1 MPDLPELAAS
11 FTAALHDAG
20 IPVGPDRTRSFA
32 RALTLLA
39 PATTRELRHCALAT
53 LVSDREQIEAF
64 DAVFH
69 EVFGGQA
76 DRGAQRGQ
84 PGDPARSLPKT
95 IPGRVPGARQAMA
108 DRPGQEADGQPREAP
123 VPLAASPLDR
133 LATRDFADLSAEELA
148 RLSEMMRT
156 LVLRTPTR
164 PSRRRR
170 TAHHGARVD
179 VRRTLSDSRRTC
191 GYPLRLRRFVP
202 RTRPRDLVV
211 LCDISG
217 SMEPYARAMLQL
229 LYCAAR
235 ATHAEVF
242 TFATR
247 LTRLTP
253 VLRRAGP
260 DDALARAGRAA
271 PDWSGGTRI
280 AECLAEFNERFG
292 RRGMAHGAVVAI
304 ISDGWDTG
312 TPTDLAAHMARLSR
326 VAYRVV
332 WVNPRT
338 ASPRY
343 RPLVAGMAAALPY
356 CDAVVSAHNLAA
368 LDDFTTALSAPSKKA
383 TTRLRVRAVQ
393 PDFLPVPASGAEQYA
408 VGAERHR

>member
-20 IPVGPDRTRSFA
+20 IAVGPDRTRSFA

-39 PATTRELRHCALAT
+39 PSTTRELRHCALAT
-53 LVSDREQIEAF
+53 LVSDPEQIEPF
-64 DAVFH
+64 DAVFR
-69 EVFGGQA
+69 EVFGGPA
-76 DRGAQRGQ
+76 DRGAPRGQ
-84 PGDPARSLPKT
+84 PGDPPRTLPNT
-95 IPGRVPGARQAMA
+95 VAGRVPGTRKDTVDGRDRDA
-108 DRPGQEADGQPREAP
+108 DAQPQKAP
-123 VPLAASPLDR
+123 VPFAASPLDR
-133 LATRDFADLSAEELA
+133 LAGRDFADLSAEELA
-148 RLSEMMRT
+148 RLSEVMRT

-170 TAHHGARVD
+170 TAHHGARID
-179 VRRTLSDSRRTC
+179 VRRTLSVSRRTG

-202 RTRPRDLVV
+202 RARPRDLIV

-235 ATHAEVF
+235 AAHAEVF

-260 DDALARAGRAA
+260 DDALARAGRVA

-280 AECLAEFNERFG
+280 ADCLAEFNERFG

-312 TPTDLAAHMARLSR
+312 APADLATHMARLSR

-343 RPLVAGMAAALPY
+343 RPLVGGMAAALPY

-368 LDDFTTALSAPSKKA
+368 LDDFTAVLSAP
-383 TTRLRVRAVQ
+383 RRR
-393 PDFLPVPASGAEQYA
+393 
-408 VGAERHR
+408 

>member
-32 RALTLLA
+32 RALTLLD
-39 PATTRELRHCALAT
+39 PSTTRELRYCALTT
-53 LVSDREQIEAF
+53 LVSDREQIGPF

-69 EVFGGQA
+69 EVFGGHA
-76 DRGAQRGQ
+76 GHEAERGQ
-84 PGDPARSLPKT
+84 PGDPPRSPLSAVA
-95 IPGRVPGARQAMA
+95 GRVSGTHEAT
-108 DRPGQEADGQPREAP
+108 ADGRGRTEDGPSREAP
-123 VPLAASPLDR
+123 VPLTASPLDR
-133 LATRDFADLSAEELA
+133 LATRDFAALSPEELA
-148 RLSEMMRT
+148 QLSAMMRA
-156 LVLRTPTR
+156 LVLRTPART
-164 PSRRRR
+164 SRRRR
-170 TAHHGARVD
+170 AAAHGERLD
-179 VRRTLSDSRRTC
+179 LRRTLAASRRTG

-229 LYCAAR
+229 LYCASRAAR
-235 ATHAEVF
+235 AEVF

-247 LTRLTP
+247 LTRLTH
-253 VLRRAGP
+253 VLRRTGP
-260 DDALARAGRAA
+260 YDALARAGRAA

-280 AECLAEFNERFG
+280 ADCLAEFNERFG
-292 RRGMAHGAVVAI
+292 RRGMAHGAVVVI
-304 ISDGWDTG
+304 VSDGWDTG
-312 TPTDLAAHMARLSR
+312 APADLATHMARLSR
-326 VAYRVV
+326 VAHRVV

-356 CDAVVSAHNLAA
+356 CDAVVSAHSFAA
-368 LDDFTTALSAPSKKA
+368 LDDFTAALSAPG
-383 TTRLRVRAVQ
+383 RRR
-393 PDFLPVPASGAEQYA
+393 
-408 VGAERHR
+408 

>member
-1 MPDLPELAAS
+1 MPDMPELAAS

-20 IPVGPDRTRSFA
+20 IAVGPDRTRSFA
-32 RALTLLA
+32 RALTLLE
-39 PATTRELRHCALAT
+39 PSTTRELRHCALAT
-53 LVSDREQIEAF
+53 LVSDREQIEPF
-64 DAVFH
+64 DAVFR
-69 EVFGGQA
+69 EVFGGPA

-84 PGDPARSLPKT
+84 PGDPARSLPDT
-95 IPGRVPGARQAMA
+95 VPGRVPGARKATA
-108 DRPGQEADGQPREAP
+108 DGRGREADTPLREAP

-133 LATRDFADLSAEELA
+133 LANRDFADLSAEELA
-148 RLSEMMRT
+148 RLSEVMRT
-156 LVLRTPTR
+156 IVLRTPTR

-170 TAHHGARVD
+170 TAHHGARID
-179 VRRTLSDSRRTC
+179 MRRTLSVSRRTG
-191 GYPLRLRRFVP
+191 GYPLRLHRFVP
-202 RTRPRDLVV
+202 RARPRDLIV

-229 LYCAAR
+229 LYCAVR
-235 ATHAEVF
+235 AAHAEVF

-253 VLRRAGP
+253 ALRRAGP

-312 TPTDLAAHMARLSR
+312 APADLATHMARMSR

-368 LDDFTTALSAPSKKA
+368 LDDFTAALSAP
-383 TTRLRVRAVQ
+383 
-393 PDFLPVPASGAEQYA
+393 
-408 VGAERHR
+408 RHRR

>member
-20 IPVGPDRTRSFA
+20 IAVGPDRTRSFA

-39 PATTRELRHCALAT
+39 PSTTRELRHCALAT
-53 LVSDREQIEAF
+53 LVSDPEQIELF
-64 DAVFH
+64 DEVFR
-69 EVFGGQA
+69 EVFGGPA

-84 PGDPARSLPKT
+84 PGDPPRSFPNT
-95 IPGRVPGARQAMA
+95 VPGRIPGTRK
-108 DRPGQEADGQPREAP
+108 DTADGRGRDADAQPRMAP

-133 LATRDFADLSAEELA
+133 LAGRDFADLSAEELA
-148 RLSEMMRT
+148 RLSEVMRT

-170 TAHHGARVD
+170 TAHHGARID
-179 VRRTLSDSRRTC
+179 VRRTLSASRRTG
-191 GYPLRLRRFVP
+191 GYPLRLRRFAP
-202 RTRPRDLVV
+202 RARPRDLIV

-235 ATHAEVF
+235 ATRAEVF

-253 VLRRAGP
+253 VLRRGGP

-280 AECLAEFNERFG
+280 ADCLAEFNERFG
-292 RRGMAHGAVVAI
+292 RRGMAHGAVVTL

-312 TPTDLAAHMARLSR
+312 APADLATHMARLSR

-368 LDDFTTALSAPSKKA
+368 LDDFTAAL
-383 TTRLRVRAVQ
+383 
-393 PDFLPVPASGAEQYA
+393 YA
-408 VGAERHR
+408 RRRR

>member
-20 IPVGPDRTRSFA
+20 IAVGPDRTRSFA

-39 PATTRELRHCALAT
+39 PSTTRELRHCALAT
-53 LVSDREQIEAF
+53 LVSDPEQIEPF
-64 DAVFH
+64 DAVFR
-69 EVFGGQA
+69 EVFGGPA
-76 DRGAQRGQ
+76 AREAQRGQ
-84 PGDPARSLPKT
+84 PGDPARSLRDT
-95 IPGRVPGARQAMA
+95 VPGRVPGTRKATGD
-108 DRPGQEADGQPREAP
+108 DRGREADAQPREAP

-133 LATRDFADLSAEELA
+133 LAGRDFAELSAEELA
-148 RLSEMMRT
+148 RLSEVMRT
-156 LVLRTPTR
+156 MVLRTPTR

-170 TAHHGARVD
+170 TAHHGARID
-179 VRRTLSDSRRTC
+179 VRRTLSVSRRTG

-202 RTRPRDLVV
+202 RARPRDLIV

-312 TPTDLAAHMARLSR
+312 TAAELATQMARLSR
-326 VAYRVV
+326 VAHRVV

-368 LDDFTTALSAPSKKA
+368 LGDFTAVLSAP
-383 TTRLRVRAVQ
+383 RRR
-393 PDFLPVPASGAEQYA
+393 
-408 VGAERHR
+408 R

>member
-1 MPDLPELAAS
+1 MPDLPELTAS

-20 IPVGPDRTRSFA
+20 IAVGPDRTRSFA

-39 PATTRELRHCALAT
+39 PSTTRELRHCALAT
-53 LVSDREQIEAF
+53 LVSDPEQIEPF
-64 DAVFH
+64 DAVFR
-69 EVFGGQA
+69 EVFGGPA
-76 DRGAQRGQ
+76 YRGAQRGQ
-84 PGDPARSLPKT
+84 PGDPPRTLPNT
-95 IPGRVPGARQAMA
+95 VPGRVPGTRKDTAEGQDRDA
-108 DRPGQEADGQPREAP
+108 DAQPRKAP

-133 LATRDFADLSAEELA
+133 LAGRDFADLSAEELA
-148 RLSEMMRT
+148 RLSEVMRT

-170 TAHHGARVD
+170 TAHHGARID
-179 VRRTLSDSRRTC
+179 VRRTLSVSRRTG

-202 RTRPRDLVV
+202 RARPRDLIV

-260 DDALARAGRAA
+260 DDALARAGRVA

-280 AECLAEFNERFG
+280 ADCLAEFNERFG

-312 TPTDLAAHMARLSR
+312 APADLATHMARLSR

-343 RPLVAGMAAALPY
+343 RPLVGGMAAALPY

-368 LDDFTTALSAPSKKA
+368 LGDFTAVLSAP
-383 TTRLRVRAVQ
+383 RRR
-393 PDFLPVPASGAEQYA
+393 
-408 VGAERHR
+408 R

>member
-11 FTAALHDAG
+11 FTATLQEAG
-20 IPVGPDRTRSFA
+20 IAVGPDRTRSFA

-39 PATTRELRHCALAT
+39 PSTKRELRHCALAT
-53 LVSDREQIEAF
+53 LVSDPEQIELF
-64 DAVFH
+64 DEVFRK
-69 EVFGGQA
+69 VFGGPA

-84 PGDPARSLPKT
+84 PGDPPRSLPNTLPATRKYT
-95 IPGRVPGARQAMA
+95 
-108 DRPGQEADGQPREAP
+108 ADGRGQDADAQPREAP

-133 LATRDFADLSAEELA
+133 LAGRDFADLTAEELA
-148 RLSEMMRT
+148 QLSEVMRT
-156 LVLRTPTR
+156 LMLRTPTR

-170 TAHHGARVD
+170 TAHHGARID
-179 VRRTLSDSRRTC
+179 VRRTLSDSRRTG
-191 GYPLRLRRFVP
+191 GYPLRLRRFAP
-202 RTRPRDLVV
+202 RARPRALIV

-253 VLRRAGP
+253 ILRRGGP

-280 AECLAEFNERFG
+280 ADCLAEFNERFG
-292 RRGMAHGAVVAI
+292 RRGMAHGAVVTI
-304 ISDGWDTG
+304 VSDGWDTG
-312 TPTDLAAHMARLSR
+312 APADLATHMARLSR
-326 VAYRVV
+326 VAYRVI

-368 LDDFTTALSAPSKKA
+368 LDDFTAAL
-383 TTRLRVRAVQ
+383 
-393 PDFLPVPASGAEQYA
+393 YA
-408 VGAERHR
+408 RRRR

>member
-20 IPVGPDRTRSFA
+20 IAVGPDRTRSFA

-39 PATTRELRHCALAT
+39 PSTTRELRHCALAT
-53 LVSDREQIEAF
+53 LVSDPEQIEPF
-64 DAVFH
+64 DAVFR
-69 EVFGGQA
+69 EVFGGPA
-76 DRGAQRGQ
+76 DRGAPRGQ
-84 PGDPARSLPKT
+84 PGDPPRTLPNT
-95 IPGRVPGARQAMA
+95 VAGRVPGTRKDTVDGRDRDA
-108 DRPGQEADGQPREAP
+108 DAQPQKAP
-123 VPLAASPLDR
+123 VPFAASPLDR
-133 LATRDFADLSAEELA
+133 LAGRDFADLSAEELA
-148 RLSEMMRT
+148 RLSEVMRT

-170 TAHHGARVD
+170 TAHHGARID
-179 VRRTLSDSRRTC
+179 VRRTLSVSRRTG
-191 GYPLRLRRFVP
+191 GYPLRLRRFAP
-202 RTRPRDLVV
+202 RARPRDLIV

-235 ATHAEVF
+235 AAHAEVF

-260 DDALARAGRAA
+260 DDALARAGRVA

-280 AECLAEFNERFG
+280 ADCLAEFNERFG

-312 TPTDLAAHMARLSR
+312 APADLATQMARLSR

-343 RPLVAGMAAALPY
+343 RPLVGGMAAALPY

-368 LDDFTTALSAPSKKA
+368 LGDFTAALSAP
-383 TTRLRVRAVQ
+383 RRR
-393 PDFLPVPASGAEQYA
+393 
-408 VGAERHR
+408 R

>member
-20 IPVGPDRTRSFA
+20 IAVGPDRTRSFA

-39 PATTRELRHCALAT
+39 PSTTRELRHCALAT
-53 LVSDREQIEAF
+53 LVSDPEQIEPF
-64 DAVFH
+64 DAVFR
-69 EVFGGQA
+69 EVFGGPA
-76 DRGAQRGQ
+76 DRGAPRGQ
-84 PGDPARSLPKT
+84 PGDPPRTLPNT
-95 IPGRVPGARQAMA
+95 VAGRVPGTRKDTVDGRDRDA
-108 DRPGQEADGQPREAP
+108 DAQPQKAP
-123 VPLAASPLDR
+123 VPFAASPLDR
-133 LATRDFADLSAEELA
+133 LAGRDFADLSAEELA
-148 RLSEMMRT
+148 RLSEVMRT

-170 TAHHGARVD
+170 TAHHGARID
-179 VRRTLSDSRRTC
+179 VRRTLSVSRRTG
-191 GYPLRLRRFVP
+191 GYPLRLRRFAP
-202 RTRPRDLVV
+202 RARPRDLIV

-235 ATHAEVF
+235 AAHAEVF

-260 DDALARAGRAA
+260 DDALARAGRVA

-280 AECLAEFNERFG
+280 ADCLAEFNERFG

-312 TPTDLAAHMARLSR
+312 APADLATHMARLSR

-343 RPLVAGMAAALPY
+343 RPLVGGMAAALPY

-368 LDDFTTALSAPSKKA
+368 LDDFTAVLSAP
-383 TTRLRVRAVQ
+383 RRR
-393 PDFLPVPASGAEQYA
+393 
-408 VGAERHR
+408 R

>member
-1 MPDLPELAAS
+1 MPDLPELTAS

-20 IPVGPDRTRSFA
+20 IAVGPDRTRSFA

-39 PATTRELRHCALAT
+39 PSTTRELRHCALAT
-53 LVSDREQIEAF
+53 LVSDPEQIGPF
-64 DAVFH
+64 DAVFR
-69 EVFGGQA
+69 EVFGGPA

-84 PGDPARSLPKT
+84 PGDPPRTLPNT
-95 IPGRVPGARQAMA
+95 VPGRVPGTRKDTAEGRDRDA
-108 DRPGQEADGQPREAP
+108 DAQPRKAP

-133 LATRDFADLSAEELA
+133 LAGRDFADLSAEELA
-148 RLSEMMRT
+148 RLSEVMRT

-170 TAHHGARVD
+170 TALHGARID
-179 VRRTLSDSRRTC
+179 VRRTLSVSRRTG

-202 RTRPRDLVV
+202 RARPRDLIV

-260 DDALARAGRAA
+260 DDALARAGRVA

-280 AECLAEFNERFG
+280 ADCLAEFNERFG

-312 TPTDLAAHMARLSR
+312 APADLATQMARLSR

-343 RPLVAGMAAALPY
+343 RPLVGGMAAALPY

-368 LDDFTTALSAPSKKA
+368 LDDFTAVLSAP
-383 TTRLRVRAVQ
+383 RRR
-393 PDFLPVPASGAEQYA
+393 
-408 VGAERHR
+408 R

>member
-11 FTAALHDAG
+11 FTAALHSAG
-20 IPVGPDRTRSFA
+20 IAVGPDRTRSFA

-39 PATTRELRHCALAT
+39 PSTTRELRHCALAT
-53 LVSDREQIEAF
+53 LVSDREQIEPF
-64 DAVFH
+64 DAVFR
-69 EVFGGQA
+69 EVFGGPA

-84 PGDPARSLPKT
+84 PGDPARSLPDT
-95 IPGRVPGARQAMA
+95 VPGRAPGARRATA
-108 DRPGQEADGQPREAP
+108 DGRGPEADAQPREAP
-123 VPLAASPLDR
+123 VPFVASPLDR
-133 LATRDFADLSAEELA
+133 LANRDFADLSAEELA
-148 RLSEMMRT
+148 RLSEVMRT

-170 TAHHGARVD
+170 TAHHGGRID
-179 VRRTLSDSRRTC
+179 VRRTLSVSRRTG
-191 GYPLRLRRFVP
+191 GYPLQLRRFEP
-202 RTRPRDLVV
+202 RARPRDLIV

-235 ATHAEVF
+235 AARAEVF

-253 VLRRAGP
+253 ALRRAGP
-260 DDALARAGRAA
+260 DDALTRAGRAA

-280 AECLAEFNERFG
+280 AQCLEEFNEQFG

-312 TPTDLAAHMARLSR
+312 APADLATHMARLSR

-368 LDDFTTALSAPSKKA
+368 LDDFTAALSAP
-383 TTRLRVRAVQ
+383 
-393 PDFLPVPASGAEQYA
+393 
-408 VGAERHR
+408 RHRR

>member
-1 MPDLPELAAS
+1 MPDLPELTAS

-20 IPVGPDRTRSFA
+20 IAVGPDRTRSFA

-39 PATTRELRHCALAT
+39 PSTTRELRHCALAT
-53 LVSDREQIEAF
+53 LVSDPEQIEPF
-64 DAVFH
+64 DAVFR
-69 EVFGGQA
+69 EVFGGPA
-76 DRGAQRGQ
+76 DREAQRGQ
-84 PGDPARSLPKT
+84 PGDPPRTLPNT
-95 IPGRVPGARQAMA
+95 VPGRVPGTRKDTAEGRDRDA
-108 DRPGQEADGQPREAP
+108 DAQPRQAP

-133 LATRDFADLSAEELA
+133 LAGRDFADLSAEELA
-148 RLSEMMRT
+148 RLSEVMRT

-170 TAHHGARVD
+170 TAHHGARID
-179 VRRTLSDSRRTC
+179 VRRTLSVSRRTG

-202 RTRPRDLVV
+202 RARPRDLIV

-235 ATHAEVF
+235 AAHAEVF

-260 DDALARAGRAA
+260 DDALARAGRVA

-280 AECLAEFNERFG
+280 ADCLAEFNERFG

-312 TPTDLAAHMARLSR
+312 APADLATQMARLSR

-368 LDDFTTALSAPSKKA
+368 LGDFTVVLSAP
-383 TTRLRVRAVQ
+383 RRR
-393 PDFLPVPASGAEQYA
+393 
-408 VGAERHR
+408 R

>member
-20 IPVGPDRTRSFA
+20 IAVGPDRTRSFA

-39 PATTRELRHCALAT
+39 PSTTRELRHCALAT
-53 LVSDREQIEAF
+53 LVSAPEQIELF
-64 DAVFH
+64 DEVFR
-69 EVFGGQA
+69 EVFGDPA

-84 PGDPARSLPKT
+84 PGDPPRSLPNT
-95 IPGRVPGARQAMA
+95 VPGTRK
-108 DRPGQEADGQPREAP
+108 DTADGRGRDADAQPRMAP

-133 LATRDFADLSAEELA
+133 LAGRDFADLSAEELA
-148 RLSEMMRT
+148 RLSEVMRT

-170 TAHHGARVD
+170 TAHHGARID
-179 VRRTLSDSRRTC
+179 VRRTLSASRRTG
-191 GYPLRLRRFVP
+191 GYPLRLRRFAP
-202 RTRPRDLVV
+202 RARPRDLIV

-253 VLRRAGP
+253 VLRRGGP

-280 AECLAEFNERFG
+280 ADCLAEFNERFG
-292 RRGMAHGAVVAI
+292 RRGMAHGAVVTL

-312 TPTDLAAHMARLSR
+312 APADLATHMARLSR

-368 LDDFTTALSAPSKKA
+368 LDDFTAAL
-383 TTRLRVRAVQ
+383 RA
-393 PDFLPVPASGAEQYA
+393 
-408 VGAERHR
+408 RRRRR

>member
-1 MPDLPELAAS
+1 MPDLPELAAL

-20 IPVGPDRTRSFA
+20 IAVGPDRTRSFA

-39 PATTRELRHCALAT
+39 PSTTRELRHCALAT
-53 LVSDREQIEAF
+53 LVSDPEQIEPF
-64 DAVFH
+64 DAVFR
-69 EVFGGQA
+69 EVFGGPA
-76 DRGAQRGQ
+76 DREAQRGQ
-84 PGDPARSLPKT
+84 PGDPARSLRDT
-95 IPGRVPGARQAMA
+95 VPGRVPGTRKATGDGR
-108 DRPGQEADGQPREAP
+108 RREADAQPREAP

-133 LATRDFADLSAEELA
+133 LAGRDFAELSAEELA
-148 RLSEMMRT
+148 RLSEVMRT
-156 LVLRTPTR
+156 MVLRTPTR

-170 TAHHGARVD
+170 TAHHGARID
-179 VRRTLSDSRRTC
+179 VRRTLSVSRRTG
-191 GYPLRLRRFVP
+191 GYPLRLRRFLP
-202 RTRPRDLVV
+202 RARPRDLIV

-253 VLRRAGP
+253 VLRRSGP

-312 TPTDLAAHMARLSR
+312 APADLATQMARLSR

-368 LDDFTTALSAPSKKA
+368 LGDFTALLSAP
-383 TTRLRVRAVQ
+383 RRR
-393 PDFLPVPASGAEQYA
+393 
-408 VGAERHR
+408 R

>member
-1 MPDLPELAAS
+1 MADLPDLAGS
-11 FTAALHDAG
+11 FSAALRDAG
-20 IPVGPDRTRSFA
+20 IPVTPDRTRNFV
-32 RALTLLA
+32 RAVTVLA
-39 PATTRELRHCALAT
+39 PATTHELRHCALAT
-53 LVSDREQIEAF
+53 LVSGREQIEPF

-69 EVFGGQA
+69 AVFGGPA
-76 DRGAQRGQ
+76 GHGAQRGQ
-84 PGDPARSLPKT
+84 PGDPARSLPT
-95 IPGRVPGARQAMA
+95 AVAGSIPGTRS
-108 DRPGQEADGQPREAP
+108 DTADGRARDASAEPREAP
-123 VPLAASPLDR
+123 VPFVASPLDR
-133 LATRDFADLSAEELA
+133 LADRDFAQLSTDELA
-148 RLSEMMRT
+148 LLAEVMRT
-156 LVLRTPTR
+156 LVMRTPTR

-170 TAHHGARVD
+170 AAHHGARID
-179 VRRTLSDSRRTC
+179 MRRTLSAGRRT
-191 GYPLRLRRFVP
+191 GGQPLRLLRFEH

-235 ATHAEVF
+235 ATRAEVF

-253 VLRRAGP
+253 TLRRTGP

-280 AECLAEFNERFG
+280 ADCLAEFNERFG
-292 RRGMAHGAVVAI
+292 RRGMARGAVVAI
-304 ISDGWDTG
+304 VSDGWDTG
-312 TPTDLAAHMARLSR
+312 TPADLATQMARLSR
-326 VAYRVV
+326 VAYRVI

-356 CDAVVSAHNLAA
+356 CDTVVSAHSLAA
-368 LDDFTTALSAPSKKA
+368 LGDFTAALSAP
-383 TTRLRVRAVQ
+383 RNRR
-393 PDFLPVPASGAEQYA
+393 
-408 VGAERHR
+408 

>member
-11 FTAALHDAG
+11 FTAALHEAG
-20 IPVGPDRTRSFA
+20 IVVGPDRTRSFA
-32 RALTLLA
+32 RAVTLLA
-39 PATTRELRHCALAT
+39 PSTTRELRHCALAT
-53 LVSDREQIEAF
+53 LVSDPEQIELF
-64 DAVFH
+64 DEVFR
-69 EVFGGQA
+69 EVFGGP
-76 DRGAQRGQ
+76 DGRGAQRGQ
-84 PGDPARSLPKT
+84 PGDPPRSLPNT
-95 IPGRVPGARQAMA
+95 VPGRVPGTRKYT
-108 DRPGQEADGQPREAP
+108 ADGRGHDADVQPREAP

-133 LATRDFADLSAEELA
+133 LAGRDFADLTAEELA
-148 RLSEMMRT
+148 QLSEVMRT
-156 LVLRTPTR
+156 LVIRTPAR

-170 TAHHGARVD
+170 TAHHGARID
-179 VRRTLSDSRRTC
+179 VRRTLSASRRTG
-191 GYPLRLRRFVP
+191 GYPLRLHRFAP
-202 RTRPRDLVV
+202 RARPRDLIV

-229 LYCAAR
+229 LYCAVR
-235 ATHAEVF
+235 ATRAEVF

-253 VLRRAGP
+253 VLRRGGP

-280 AECLAEFNERFG
+280 ADCLAEFNQRFG
-292 RRGMAHGAVVAI
+292 RRGMAHGAVVAL

-312 TPTDLAAHMARLSR
+312 APVDLATHMARLSR

-368 LDDFTTALSAPSKKA
+368 LDDFTAALHA
-383 TTRLRVRAVQ
+383 RRR
-393 PDFLPVPASGAEQYA
+393 
-408 VGAERHR
+408 RR

>member
-1 MPDLPELAAS
+1 MADLPELAAS
-11 FTAALHDAG
+11 FTAALYDAG
-20 IPVGPDRTRSFA
+20 IAVGPDRTRGFA

-39 PATTRELRHCALAT
+39 PTTTRELRDCALAT
-53 LVSDREQIEAF
+53 LVSDRDQIEPF
-64 DAVFH
+64 DAVFR
-69 EVFGGQA
+69 EVFGGPA
-76 DRGAQRGQ
+76 GRGAQRGQ
-84 PGDPARSLPKT
+84 PGDPPRSLPNT
-95 IPGRVPGARQAMA
+95 VAGGVPGTRK
-108 DRPGQEADGQPREAP
+108 DTEDGRGRGTGAQPREAP
-123 VPLAASPLDR
+123 VPLVASPLDR
-133 LATRDFADLSAEELA
+133 LADRDFAELSAEELA
-148 RLSEMMRT
+148 RLSEVMRT

-170 TAHHGARVD
+170 TAHHGARID
-179 VRRTLSDSRRTC
+179 VRRTLSASRRTG
-191 GYPLRLRRFVP
+191 GYPLRLHRFEP

-235 ATHAEVF
+235 ATRAEVF

-253 VLRRAGP
+253 VLRRSGP

-280 AECLAEFNERFG
+280 ADCLAEFNERFG
-292 RRGMAHGAVVAI
+292 RRGMAHGAVIAI

-312 TPTDLAAHMARLSR
+312 TPADLATHMARLSR
-326 VAYRVV
+326 VAYRVI

-356 CDAVVSAHNLAA
+356 CDAVVSAHSLAA
-368 LDDFTTALSAPSKKA
+368 LDDFTTVLSAP
-383 TTRLRVRAVQ
+383 RRR
-393 PDFLPVPASGAEQYA
+393 
-408 VGAERHR
+408 R

>member
-11 FTAALHDAG
+11 FTAALHGAG
-20 IPVGPDRTRSFA
+20 IAVGPDRTRSFA

-39 PATTRELRHCALAT
+39 PSTTRELRHCALAT
-53 LVSDREQIEAF
+53 LVSDPEQIEPF
-64 DAVFH
+64 DAVFR
-69 EVFGGQA
+69 EVFGGPA
-76 DRGAQRGQ
+76 DREAQRGQ
-84 PGDPARSLPKT
+84 PGDPARSLRDT
-95 IPGRVPGARQAMA
+95 VPGRVPGTRKATGDGR
-108 DRPGQEADGQPREAP
+108 DREADAQPREAP

-133 LATRDFADLSAEELA
+133 LAGRDFAELSAEELA
-148 RLSEMMRT
+148 RLSEVMRT
-156 LVLRTPTR
+156 MVLRTPTR

-170 TAHHGARVD
+170 TAHHGARID
-179 VRRTLSDSRRTC
+179 VRRTLSVSRRTG

-202 RTRPRDLVV
+202 RARPRDLIV

-312 TPTDLAAHMARLSR
+312 TAAELATQMARLSR
-326 VAYRVV
+326 VAHRVV

-356 CDAVVSAHNLAA
+356 CDAVVSAHNLEA
-368 LDDFTTALSAPSKKA
+368 LGDFTAVLSAP
-383 TTRLRVRAVQ
+383 RRR
-393 PDFLPVPASGAEQYA
+393 
-408 VGAERHR
+408 R

>member
-20 IPVGPDRTRSFA
+20 IAVGPDRTRSFA

-39 PATTRELRHCALAT
+39 PSTTPELRHCALAT
-53 LVSDREQIEAF
+53 LVSDREQIEPF
-64 DAVFH
+64 DAVFR
-69 EVFGGQA
+69 EVFGGPA
-76 DRGAQRGQ
+76 DREAQRGQ
-84 PGDPARSLPKT
+84 PGDPARSLPDT
-95 IPGRVPGARQAMA
+95 VPGRVPGTRKATA
-108 DRPGQEADGQPREAP
+108 DRRGREADAQPREAP

-133 LATRDFADLSAEELA
+133 LADRDFADLSAEELA
-148 RLSEMMRT
+148 RLSEVMRT

-170 TAHHGARVD
+170 TALQGERID
-179 VRRTLSDSRRTC
+179 VRRTLSVSRRTG
-191 GYPLRLRRFVP
+191 GYPLQLRRFMP
-202 RTRPRDLVV
+202 RTRPRDLIV

-229 LYCAAR
+229 LYCAVR
-235 ATHAEVF
+235 AAHAEVF

-253 VLRRAGP
+253 SLRRAGP
-260 DDALARAGRAA
+260 YDALARAGRAA

-292 RRGMAHGAVVAI
+292 RRGMAHGAVVVI

-312 TPTDLAAHMARLSR
+312 GPAALATHMARLSR

-368 LDDFTTALSAPSKKA
+368 LDDFTAALSAP
-383 TTRLRVRAVQ
+383 
-393 PDFLPVPASGAEQYA
+393 
-408 VGAERHR
+408 RHRR

>member
-20 IPVGPDRTRSFA
+20 IAVGPDRTRSFA

-39 PATTRELRHCALAT
+39 PSTTRELRHCALAT
-53 LVSDREQIEAF
+53 LVSDPEQIEPF
-64 DAVFH
+64 DAVFR
-69 EVFGGQA
+69 EVFGGPA
-76 DRGAQRGQ
+76 DRGAPRGQ
-84 PGDPARSLPKT
+84 PGDPPRTLPNT
-95 IPGRVPGARQAMA
+95 VAGRVPGTRKDTVDGRDRDA
-108 DRPGQEADGQPREAP
+108 DAQPQKAP
-123 VPLAASPLDR
+123 VPFAASPLDR
-133 LATRDFADLSAEELA
+133 LAGRDFADLSAEELA
-148 RLSEMMRT
+148 RLSEVMRT

-170 TAHHGARVD
+170 TAHHGARID
-179 VRRTLSDSRRTC
+179 VRRTLSVSRRTG
-191 GYPLRLRRFVP
+191 GYPLRLRRFAP
-202 RTRPRDLVV
+202 RARPRDLIV

-235 ATHAEVF
+235 AAHAEVF

-260 DDALARAGRAA
+260 DDALARAGRVA

-280 AECLAEFNERFG
+280 ADCLAEFNERFG

-312 TPTDLAAHMARLSR
+312 APADLATQMARLSR

-343 RPLVAGMAAALPY
+343 RPLVGGMAAALPY

-368 LDDFTTALSAPSKKA
+368 LDDFTAVLSAP
-383 TTRLRVRAVQ
+383 RRR
-393 PDFLPVPASGAEQYA
+393 
-408 VGAERHR
+408 R

>member
-1 MPDLPELAAS
+1 MPDLPGLAAA
-11 FTAALHDAG
+11 FTTALHDAG

-39 PATTRELRHCALAT
+39 PSTTRELRHCALAT
-53 LVSDREQIEAF
+53 LVSDPEQIEPF
-64 DAVFH
+64 DAVFR
-69 EVFGGQA
+69 EVFGGPA
-76 DRGAQRGQ
+76 DREVRRGQ
-84 PGDPARSLPKT
+84 SGDPARSLPRT
-95 IPGRVPGARQAMA
+95 LPGRVPGAREAT
-108 DRPGQEADGQPREAP
+108 ADGRGRESDAQRREDP

-133 LATRDFADLSAEELA
+133 LASRDFADLSAEELA
-148 RLSEMMRT
+148 RLSGVMRT

-164 PSRRRR
+164 PSRRHRA
-170 TAHHGARVD
+170 AHHGARID
-179 VRRTLSDSRRTC
+179 VRRTLSDSRRTG

-242 TFATR
+242 SFATR

-260 DDALARAGRAA
+260 DDALARAGQAA

-312 TPTDLAAHMARLSR
+312 APADLAIHMARLSR

-368 LDDFTTALSAPSKKA
+368 LDDFTAALSAP
-383 TTRLRVRAVQ
+383 RRR
-393 PDFLPVPASGAEQYA
+393 
-408 VGAERHR
+408 R

>member
-11 FTAALHDAG
+11 FTAALHNAG
-20 IPVGPDRTRSFA
+20 IAVGPDRTRSFA

-39 PATTRELRHCALAT
+39 PSTTRELQHCALAT
-53 LVSDREQIEAF
+53 LVSDREQIAPF
-64 DAVFH
+64 DAVFR
-69 EVFGGQA
+69 EVFGGPA
-76 DRGAQRGQ
+76 DRSGAHRGQ
-84 PGDPARSLPKT
+84 PGDPARSLPDT
-95 IPGRVPGARQAMA
+95 VPGRVPGARKATA
-108 DRPGQEADGQPREAP
+108 DGRGPEADAQPREAP
-123 VPLAASPLDR
+123 VPVAASPLDR
-133 LATRDFADLSAEELA
+133 LANRDFADLSAEELA
-148 RLSEMMRT
+148 RLSEVMRT

-170 TAHHGARVD
+170 TAHHGARID
-179 VRRTLSDSRRTC
+179 VRRTLSVSRRTG
-191 GYPLRLRRFVP
+191 GYPLQLRRFEP
-202 RTRPRDLVV
+202 RARPRDLIV

-235 ATHAEVF
+235 AARAEVF

-253 VLRRAGP
+253 TLRRAGP
-260 DDALARAGRAA
+260 DDALTRAGRAA

-312 TPTDLAAHMARLSR
+312 APADLATHMARLSR
-326 VAYRVV
+326 VVYRVV

-368 LDDFTTALSAPSKKA
+368 LDDFIAALSAP
-383 TTRLRVRAVQ
+383 
-393 PDFLPVPASGAEQYA
+393 
-408 VGAERHR
+408 RHRR

>member
-11 FTAALHDAG
+11 FTAALQDAG
-20 IPVGPDRTRSFA
+20 IAVGPDRTRSFA
-32 RALTLLA
+32 RAVTVLA
-39 PATTRELRHCALAT
+39 PSTTRELRHCALAT
-53 LVSDREQIEAF
+53 LVSEREQIEPF
-64 DAVFH
+64 DAVFRQ
-69 EVFGGQA
+69 VFGARA
-76 DRGAQRGQ
+76 DSPVQRGQ
-84 PGDPARSLPKT
+84 PGDPTRDLLNT
-95 IPGRVPGARQAMA
+95 VPGRVPGTRPGTA
-108 DRPGQEADGQPREAP
+108 DRHREAGPQSGKAP

-133 LATRDFADLSAEELA
+133 LAGRDFAELSPEELT
-148 RLSEMMRT
+148 RLSQAMHT

-164 PSRRRR
+164 PSRRHR
-170 TAHHGARVD
+170 TAQRGARID
-179 VRRTLSDSRRTC
+179 VRRTLSASRRTG

-229 LYCAAR
+229 LYCASR
-235 ATHAEVF
+235 ASRAEVF

-253 VLRRAGP
+253 VLRRSGP
-260 DDALARAGRAA
+260 DDALAQAGRAA

-280 AECLAEFNERFG
+280 ADCLAEFNERFG
-292 RRGMAHGAVVAI
+292 RRGMAHGAVIAI

-312 TPTDLAAHMARLSR
+312 APADLATHMARLSR

-343 RPLVAGMAAALPY
+343 RPLVGGMAAALPY
-356 CDAVVSAHNLAA
+356 CDAVVSAHSLAA
-368 LDDFTTALSAPSKKA
+368 LDDFTAALSAP
-383 TTRLRVRAVQ
+383 RRR
-393 PDFLPVPASGAEQYA
+393 
-408 VGAERHR
+408 R

>member
-20 IPVGPDRTRSFA
+20 IAVGPDRTRSFA
-32 RALTLLA
+32 RAITLLA
-39 PATTRELRHCALAT
+39 PSTTRDLRHCALTT
-53 LVSDREQIEAF
+53 LVSDHEQIEPF

-69 EVFGGQA
+69 EIFGGPA
-76 DRGAQRGQ
+76 DLGARRGQ
-84 PGDPARSLPKT
+84 PGDPPRSLA
-95 IPGRVPGARQAMA
+95 GAVPGADRKATA
-108 DRPGQEADGQPREAP
+108 DKDGREGDAQPREMALP
-123 VPLAASPLDR
+123 FAASPLDH
-133 LATRDFADLSAEELA
+133 LANRDFEALSAEELA
-148 RLSEMMRT
+148 RLAEMMRT
-156 LVLRTPTR
+156 VALRTPTR

-170 TAHHGARVD
+170 PAPHGERVD
-179 VRRTLSDSRRTC
+179 LRRTLAASRRTG

-229 LYCAAR
+229 LYCASRAAR
-235 ATHAEVF
+235 AEVF

-253 VLRRAGP
+253 AFRRTGP
-260 DDALARAGRAA
+260 YDALARAGRAA

-280 AECLAEFNERFG
+280 ADCLAEFNERFG
-292 RRGMAHGAVVAI
+292 RRGLAHGAVVVI
-304 ISDGWDTG
+304 VSDGWDTG
-312 TPTDLAAHMARLSR
+312 APADLTTHMARLSR

-343 RPLVAGMAAALPY
+343 RPLVGGMAAALPY
-356 CDAVVSAHNLAA
+356 CDAVVSAHSFAA
-368 LDDFTTALSAPSKKA
+368 LDDFTAALSAPG
-383 TTRLRVRAVQ
+383 RRR
-393 PDFLPVPASGAEQYA
+393 
-408 VGAERHR
+408 

>member
-11 FTAALHDAG
+11 FTAALHEAG
-20 IPVGPDRTRSFA
+20 VAVGPDRTRGFA

-39 PATTRELRHCALAT
+39 PSTTRDLRHCALAT
-53 LVSDREQIEAF
+53 LVSDREQIEPF
-64 DAVFH
+64 DAVFR
-69 EVFGGQA
+69 EVFGGPA
-76 DRGAQRGQ
+76 DRGALRGQ
-84 PGDPARSLPKT
+84 PGDPARSLPDA
-95 IPGRVPGARQAMA
+95 VPGLVDGARKATV
-108 DRPGQEADGQPREAP
+108 DGRGRKADGPPREAP
-123 VPLAASPLDR
+123 VRLVASPLDR
-133 LATRDFADLSAEELA
+133 LANRDFADLSAEELA
-148 RLSEMMRT
+148 RLSEVMRT

-170 TAHHGARVD
+170 SAHHGARID
-179 VRRTLSDSRRTC
+179 VRRTLSSSRRTG
-191 GYPLRLRRFVP
+191 GYPLRLRRFEP
-202 RTRPRDLVV
+202 RARPRDLVV

-235 ATHAEVF
+235 VTRAEVF

-253 VLRRAGP
+253 ALRRAGP
-260 DDALARAGRAA
+260 DDALARAGQAA

-280 AECLAEFNERFG
+280 AECLADFNERFG
-292 RRGMAHGAVVAI
+292 RRGMAHGAVVVV

-312 TPTDLAAHMARLSR
+312 GPAALATHMARLSR

-356 CDAVVSAHNLAA
+356 CDTVVSAHNLVA
-368 LDDFTTALSAPSKKA
+368 LDDFIAALSAP
-383 TTRLRVRAVQ
+383 
-393 PDFLPVPASGAEQYA
+393 
-408 VGAERHR
+408 RHRR

>member
-1 MPDLPELAAS
+1 M
-11 FTAALHDAG
+11 
-20 IPVGPDRTRSFA
+20 GPDRTRSFA
-32 RALTLLA
+32 RALTVLA
-39 PATTRELRHCALAT
+39 PSTTRELRHCALAT
-53 LVSDREQIEAF
+53 LVSEREQIEPF
-64 DAVFH
+64 DAVFR
-69 EVFGGQA
+69 EVFGGPG

-84 PGDPARSLPKT
+84 PGDPAGAFPDT
-95 IPGRVPGARQAMA
+95 VAGRVPGIRKATA
-108 DRPGQEADGQPREAP
+108 DAQGRRPDAQPREAH

-133 LATRDFADLSAEELA
+133 LADRDFADLSAEELA
-148 RLSEMMRT
+148 LLADVMRT

-170 TAHHGARVD
+170 TAHHGARID
-179 VRRTLSDSRRTC
+179 VRRTLSASRRT
-191 GYPLRLRRFVP
+191 GGHPLRLRRFVS
-202 RTRPRDLVV
+202 RARPRDLVV

-235 ATHAEVF
+235 ATRAEVF

-253 VLRRAGP
+253 VLRRTAP

-280 AECLAEFNERFG
+280 AACLAEFNERFG
-292 RRGMAHGAVVAI
+292 RRGMARGAVVAI
-304 ISDGWDTG
+304 VSDGWDTG
-312 TPTDLAAHMARLSR
+312 APADLATHMARLSR

-368 LDDFTTALSAPSKKA
+368 LDDFTAALAAP
-383 TTRLRVRAVQ
+383 RRR
-393 PDFLPVPASGAEQYA
+393 
-408 VGAERHR
+408 R

>member
-11 FTAALHDAG
+11 FTATLQEAG
-20 IPVGPDRTRSFA
+20 IAVGPDRTRSFA

-39 PATTRELRHCALAT
+39 PSTKRELRHCALAT
-53 LVSDREQIEAF
+53 LVSDPEQIELF
-64 DAVFH
+64 DEVFRK
-69 EVFGGQA
+69 VFGGPA

-84 PGDPARSLPKT
+84 PGDPPRSLPNT
-95 IPGRVPGARQAMA
+95 VPGRLPATRKYT
-108 DRPGQEADGQPREAP
+108 ADGRGQDADAQPREAP

-133 LATRDFADLSAEELA
+133 LAGRDFTDLTAEELA
-148 RLSEMMRT
+148 QLSEVMRA

-170 TAHHGARVD
+170 TAHHGARID
-179 VRRTLSDSRRTC
+179 VRRTLSDSRRTG
-191 GYPLRLRRFVP
+191 GYPLRLRRFAP
-202 RTRPRDLVV
+202 RARPRDLIV

-253 VLRRAGP
+253 ILRRGGP

-280 AECLAEFNERFG
+280 ADCLAEFNERFG
-292 RRGMAHGAVVAI
+292 RRGMAHGAVVTI
-304 ISDGWDTG
+304 VSDGWDTG
-312 TPTDLAAHMARLSR
+312 APADLATHMARLSR
-326 VAYRVV
+326 VAYRVI

-368 LDDFTTALSAPSKKA
+368 LDDFTAAL
-383 TTRLRVRAVQ
+383 
-393 PDFLPVPASGAEQYA
+393 YA
-408 VGAERHR
+408 RRRR